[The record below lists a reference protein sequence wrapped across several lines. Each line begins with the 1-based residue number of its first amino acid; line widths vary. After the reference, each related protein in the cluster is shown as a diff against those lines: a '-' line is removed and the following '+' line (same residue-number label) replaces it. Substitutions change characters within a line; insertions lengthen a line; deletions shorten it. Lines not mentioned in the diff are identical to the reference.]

1 MSSGHKQDPLQQQ
14 QSSSAS
20 HAVSPKASGT
30 PTKQSRA
37 SYAAGARSPS
47 SSPHSAGATSPT
59 ASSSGRAYRAG
70 ETGPSPAASPDR
82 GHVSHTGKRLPSSS
96 SLSSSDASPYFAS
109 TFASTDAAAGG
120 ASALTSTASSSSLAG
135 LGLGTPGDDLEEGG
149 GGSGGGPADSVV
161 VVHHPGDRDQD
172 GVAYDETHL
181 DEGSSRMIISSDAS
195 ATADNGLE
203 GGMELI
209 LDEEEPVL
217 DGGSGE
223 EPPRLTAA
231 QKKQVKVYE
240 LRNEV
245 WNDRGT
251 GNVHGLYVEA
261 SDEALLVVTAEPL
274 SPEEQAAREEETG
287 ELGGGFV
294 VDDDALAGLSPS
306 DRETIAAVRSK
317 GVEGK
322 ILMNSH
328 IQGKDVYQKQQG

>member
-1 MSSGHKQDPLQQQ
+1 
-14 QSSSAS
+14 
-20 HAVSPKASGT
+20 
-30 PTKQSRA
+30 
-37 SYAAGARSPS
+37 
-47 SSPHSAGATSPT
+47 
-59 ASSSGRAYRAG
+59 
-70 ETGPSPAASPDR
+70 
-82 GHVSHTGKRLPSSS
+82 
-96 SLSSSDASPYFAS
+96 
-109 TFASTDAAAGG
+109 
-120 ASALTSTASSSSLAG
+120 
-135 LGLGTPGDDLEEGG
+135 
-149 GGSGGGPADSVV
+149 
-161 VVHHPGDRDQD
+161 
-172 GVAYDETHL
+172 
-181 DEGSSRMIISSDAS
+181 MIISSDAS